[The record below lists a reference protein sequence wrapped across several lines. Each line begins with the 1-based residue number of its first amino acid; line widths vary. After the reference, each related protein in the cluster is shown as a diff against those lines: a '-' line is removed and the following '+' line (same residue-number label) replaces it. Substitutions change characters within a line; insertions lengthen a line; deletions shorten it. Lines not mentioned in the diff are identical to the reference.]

1 MLMTR
6 FACSADH
13 LQRPVRHRQHLLLF
27 RDLVS
32 DRMAISR
39 EWEAMAPVLTRRAR
53 STFLVECVGGLAMR
67 LGGPDRASQRLGRY
81 TDTTRSIPC
90 ILRQRSQQTR
100 SRARPLQRPFRACTR
115 PQPQGYVRVRL
126 TKLANRDN
134 SLFGVQ
140 MYNGECSQGDDCFAG
155 GERAVTDSDA
165 PPALDYQWASSLLG
179 FVALAM
185 APFRTSPCK
194 PSHVP
199 VPWAGTADRFRQQF
213 CSSSSARG
221 SGAPRASRRPR
232 RDAHALHIY

>member
-1 MLMTR
+1 
-6 FACSADH
+6 
-13 LQRPVRHRQHLLLF
+13 
-27 RDLVS
+27 
-32 DRMAISR
+32 MAGKIAR
-39 EWEAMAPVLTRRAR
+39 LKGWVGILTRHAVSPVFCVSAR
-53 STFLVECVGGLAMR
+53 SKLVRALVLCSGLSV
-67 LGGPDRASQRLGRY
+67 RA
-81 TDTTRSIPC
+81 P
-90 ILRQRSQQTR
+90 
-100 SRARPLQRPFRACTR
+100 A
-115 PQPQGYVRVRL
+115 PQAQGYVRVRL

-221 SGAPRASRRPR
+221 SGAPRALRRPR